1 MKSWKKQF
9 IRKLPTVGRF
19 SQIVCLSVIAVV
31 LYGVLHGQIT
41 ARLCI
46 EYFTVAHT
54 PIVASTEPGVV
65 GLFWG
70 IFATWWVGIPLG
82 CGLAAACCLRPIQT
96 MPPAVILPLLRLLC
110 LMGLCAFLGGLAGYG
125 GFRMGWLQ
133 VPEELADC
141 IPAERHVW
149 LVVDSLAHLASYV
162 AGFLGG
168 FVLIL
173 LAALGHFATELPAR
187 REPEAISS

>member
-1 MKSWKKQF
+1 M
-9 IRKLPTVGRF
+9 
-19 SQIVCLSVIAVV
+19 AAV
-31 LYGVLHGQIT
+31 LYGILHGQVT

-54 PIVASTEPGVV
+54 PIIASTEPAVV

-70 IFATWWVGIPLG
+70 IIATWWVGIPLG
-82 CGLAAACCLRPIQT
+82 GGLAAACCLRPIPT
-96 MPPAVILPLLRLLC
+96 MPHAVIVPLLRLLC
-110 LMGLCAFLGGLAGYG
+110 LVGFCAFLGGVAGYA
-125 GFRMGWLQ
+125 GFRAGWLE

-141 IPAERHVW
+141 IPVEHHVW

-162 AGFLGG
+162 AGFVGG

-173 LAALGHFATELPAR
+173 LAAMGHFAKELPPR
-187 REPEAISS
+187 HVPQSIPM